1 MSQPWTQTLTLTIS
15 LPPMILIN
23 YNVTRNVFELMIKD
37 EVAQEHTIEYT
48 ENFQS
53 WTALPTKVVG
63 IMDLTLIDPQAT
75 NKTHRFYRVIK
86 Q

>member
-1 MSQPWTQTLTLTIS
+1 TVDY
-15 LPPMILIN
+15 PPMMMIN

-37 EVAQEHTIEYT
+37 EAAQEHAIEYT
-48 ENFQS
+48 DNFQS

-63 IMDLTLIDPQAT
+63 IADLTQIDPQAT